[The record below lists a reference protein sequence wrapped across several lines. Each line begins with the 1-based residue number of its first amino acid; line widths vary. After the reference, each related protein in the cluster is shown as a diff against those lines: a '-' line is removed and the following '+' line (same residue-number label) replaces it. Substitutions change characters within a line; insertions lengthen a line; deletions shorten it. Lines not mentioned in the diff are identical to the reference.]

1 MSIVELMP
9 GPRCRSA
16 CINPGSSMISTNNR
30 VTSRTIHPRATNDVP
45 QKVARTTG
53 FRKLHNPPGMIGN
66 PQRKYGAHT
75 SRRRLFPK
83 DPVGYGPDAGL
94 KRLFDQACA
103 GHRNPCMRFLS
114 HTGTRMHSNACSE
127 ALVLRKLRYASVH
140 QKNFS
145 TNDPIRN
152 ADVTTTP
159 A

>member
-1 MSIVELMP
+1 
-9 GPRCRSA
+9 
-16 CINPGSSMISTNNR
+16 MISTNNR

-103 GHRNPCMRFLS
+103 GHRNPRVL
-114 HTGTRMHSNACSE
+114 TRLRAHAFMHSNKQTCS
-127 ALVLRKLRYASVH
+127 LS
-140 QKNFS
+140 S
-145 TNDPIRN
+145 D
-152 ADVTTTP
+152 TP
-159 A
+159 Q